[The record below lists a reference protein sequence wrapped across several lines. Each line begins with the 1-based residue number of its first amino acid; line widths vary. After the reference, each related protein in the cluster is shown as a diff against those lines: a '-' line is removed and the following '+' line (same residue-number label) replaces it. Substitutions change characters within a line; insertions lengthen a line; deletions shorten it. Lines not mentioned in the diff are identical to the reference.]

1 MARNA
6 FEDYYLQQARGGGL
20 PVYIGGSQRGN
31 GIGGILSG
39 LARMVVPVL
48 KRGGKSILKETL
60 RTGVDIL
67 GDVASGNNFKTSAK
81 RRLKQGGQRLV
92 NKATRVLTAPRS
104 QPRAKRQ
111 PTARGIKGRKRSG
124 KAQSKPKPKRRR
136 VIKAATDI
144 FS

>member
-1 MARNA
+1 MSWNT

-20 PVYIGGSQRGN
+20 PVFIGGSQRGH

-48 KRGGKSILKETL
+48 KRGGKSILKETF
-60 RTGVDIL
+60 RTGVDLL
-67 GDVASGNNFKTSAK
+67 GDVVSGNNFKTSAK

-92 NKATRVLTAPRS
+92 NKATRTLLAPRS
-104 QPRAKRQ
+104 QPPTRQ
-111 PTARGIKGRKRSG
+111 PGIKARKRSG
-124 KAQSKPKPKRRR
+124 KAQSKPKPKRRQ
-136 VIKAATDI
+136 VVKARDI

>member
-1 MARNA
+1 MSRNV
-6 FEDYYLQQARGGGL
+6 FEDYYLQQAKGGGL

-67 GDVASGNNFKTSAK
+67 GDVASGNNLKTSAK

-92 NKATRVLTAPRS
+92 KKATRTLTAARS
-104 QPRAKRQ
+104 QP
-111 PTARGIKGRKRSG
+111 PTKQRPRGGGIKARKRPG

-136 VIKAATDI
+136 QETARDI

>member
-1 MARNA
+1 MSRNS

-48 KRGGKSILKETL
+48 KKGGKSILKETL
-60 RTGVDIL
+60 RTSVDIL
-67 GDVASGNNFKTSAK
+67 GDVVSGSNLKTSAK
-81 RRLKQGGQRLV
+81 RRLAQGGQRLV
-92 NKATRVLTAPRS
+92 NKATRTLTAPRS
-104 QPRAKRQ
+104 KPPVRQ
-111 PTARGIKGRKRSG
+111 RTTAGSIKARKRSG

-136 VIKAATDI
+136 VAKTERDI